1 MNSNFRKLLESI
13 KSFPFSAWIF
23 TVLGVTLS
31 VGTFLLVNFRH
42 GLPHFFMIELG
53 HKMTT
58 VPSHDDYIYLLHF
71 VVGGLLFSL
80 GFSIHWY
87 IYAGLSSYIKSNIL
101 SWIFGVIILVG
112 DAYIRIRSVF
122 FPKHSTDS
130 IAVACIPIIIGGPAL
145 IAYALIGLKGTAARR
160 KTLDNKNTDRVV
172 EENDKIYCIHCGS
185 EVRSNDNYC
194 TKCGKHI
201 GNFGDVVA

>member
-1 MNSNFRKLLESI
+1 MNTNPRKMLESI
-13 KSFPFSAWIF
+13 KSVPFPAWIF
-23 TVLGVTLS
+23 TVFGVTLS
-31 VGTFLLVNFRH
+31 VGTFLLVNFRQ
-42 GLPHFFMIELG
+42 GLPYFFMIELG

-58 VPSHDDYIYLLHF
+58 VPSHDDYIFLRQF
-71 VVGGLLFSL
+71 VVGGLLLSL

-87 IYAGLSSYIKSNIL
+87 IYVGLSSYIKSTTL

-112 DAYIRIRSVF
+112 DAYIRIQSVF

-145 IAYALIGLKGTAARR
+145 IAYALIGLKGTAARQ
-160 KTLDNKNTDRVV
+160 KTPDNKNTDRAV
-172 EENDKIYCIHCGS
+172 EENDKIYCVHCGS
-185 EVRSNDNYC
+185 AVRRNDNYC

-201 GNFGDVVA
+201 